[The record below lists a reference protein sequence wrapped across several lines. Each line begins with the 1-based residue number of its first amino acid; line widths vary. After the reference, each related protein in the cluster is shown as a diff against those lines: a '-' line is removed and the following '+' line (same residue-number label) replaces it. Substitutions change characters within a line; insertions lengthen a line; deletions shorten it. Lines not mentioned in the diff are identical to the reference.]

1 MSEQSDKKKN
11 LQKRTALE
19 NKKKAAMIK
28 NKKTNVKKLTKAQVI
43 KIGLLMSLG
52 ILAATLLPSCAKTV
66 DCPDQAPHAH
76 YYVNEETGMGR
87 YVQSEKETY
96 RGLTRTEEKVHISEQ
111 DQKLLKCLDNN
122 NLFSIGENQEAVQ
135 KLMDKEDYLEYE
147 FSYTVMEL
155 MEDLVYVSDGNGGG
169 SYQSTYRLE
178 PVTYHH
184 WTTDAD
190 LDYYQG
196 GKVNF
201 TGNKRIV
208 QEVYHAY
215 KVYSN
220 EKGKIRVERSGDYH
234 SLEEIPDGYNFIN
247 PKDYSKTVYDKNL
260 EHIATFEMEHN
271 AQTLDV

>member
-1 MSEQSDKKKN
+1 MSKKKIIKKN
-11 LQKRTALE
+11 MQKRKTLE
-19 NKKKAAMIK
+19 NKKKAMIK
-28 NKKTNVKKLTKAQVI
+28 SETKIKKLAKAQAI
-43 KIGLLMSLG
+43 KIGLLMALG
-52 ILAATLLPSCAKTV
+52 FASVPLFPSCVKTV

-96 RGLTRTEEKVHISEQ
+96 RGLTRTEEKIHISEQ
-111 DQKLLKCLDNN
+111 DQKLLKVLDNH
-122 NLFSIGENQEAVQ
+122 NLFSIAENYDAVQ
-135 KLMDKEDYLEYE
+135 KLMDDEDYLEYE

-155 MEDLVYVSDGNGGG
+155 MEDLVYVSDGKGGG
-169 SYQSTYRLE
+169 SYQSTYRLA
-178 PVTYHH
+178 PVTYHR
-184 WTTDAD
+184 WTTDAQ

-196 GKVNF
+196 AKVTY
-201 TGNKRIV
+201 TGEKRIV

-247 PKDYSKTVYDKNL
+247 PKDYSKTVYEKDINK
-260 EHIATFEMEHN
+260 IADFEMAQN
-271 AQTLDV
+271 ALTLEQ